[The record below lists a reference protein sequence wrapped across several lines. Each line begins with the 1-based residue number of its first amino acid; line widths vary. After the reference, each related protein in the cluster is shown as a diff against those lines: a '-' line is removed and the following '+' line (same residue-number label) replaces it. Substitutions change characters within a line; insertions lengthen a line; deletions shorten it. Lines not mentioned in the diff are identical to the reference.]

1 MTPLLLALLMAQTP
15 AAREE
20 AARLKAQ
27 GRALLEDRTRS
38 AQARAPLEK
47 AVKLTPNDPE
57 AHYYLARWACLH
69 NADRH
74 CLAEA
79 ATTLRLAPGNDDA
92 SLQLN
97 TLMGIAAEKLG
108 QPETAEKAFV
118 AALEANKRLGLKDP
132 LSAFQFIDFL
142 LKRARD
148 DDAQPLVQ
156 LLMDKSPAFG
166 PAFLEHAKYL
176 ARQGQKE
183 KAAELAE
190 YSLKLRWMD
199 KEKQRAA
206 HVLLARTYFQLGNE
220 KEAQRHQ
227 EWVEQNP

>member
-1 MTPLLLALLMAQTP
+1 MSTTLCPNPVPAVTPSTLYLPRRLFGRRNP
-15 AAREE
+15 GVAARLRAR

-69 NADRH
+69 NADRL

-79 ATTLRLAPGNDDA
+79 GTALRLAPGNDDA

-97 TLMGIAAEKLG
+97 TLAGIAAEKLG
-108 QPETAEKAFV
+108 QPETAEKAFA
-118 AALEANKRLGLKDP
+118 AALSSNRKLGSKTRAAYQYL
-132 LSAFQFIDFL
+132 DFL

-148 DDAQPLVQ
+148 DDAQPLSLSCSWTS
-156 LLMDKSPAFG
+156 LLLWTRVP
-166 PAFLEHAKYL
+166 
-176 ARQGQKE
+176 
-183 KAAELAE
+183 
-190 YSLKLRWMD
+190 
-199 KEKQRAA
+199 
-206 HVLLARTYFQLGNE
+206 
-220 KEAQRHQ
+220 
-227 EWVEQNP
+227 